1 MLKMIVG
8 IFLRHIKTYKGINFI
23 PLSDGEKFCGLVGNN
38 GIGKST
44 VLEALDK
51 IFLQNKEWNINLSHN
66 KSQGDANIPYIVPIF
81 LIEKAKI
88 QFNEKELE
96 LINVIDKA
104 IKKVSAQNLPPRFS
118 GAKETV
124 NHIKRIVESIDNID
138 EFFLIPLGITYS
150 GKKTFSVFT
159 NYFTEELKDFIEDIN
174 APSNGEEIELDLA
187 ILDEIFVKV
196 IDIYRYIY
204 IPRELSAEEFS
215 KLHNKQFEF
224 LMGKSLHQTLNET
237 ISPDAVRR
245 INEALDGIVSSIAT
259 DLKTY
264 EYRTKSDVRQRKLQK
279 DDINNLIIEAYF
291 NIRSMHVKVKDDS
304 SIAITKLS
312 SGEKQKAILD
322 IANSLLKKNSEN
334 NSEKYIIFGFDE
346 PESSLHISACFD
358 MFQDLYE
365 TTKYCS
371 QVLFTTHWYGYIPSV
386 LEGNTVILSRDQ
398 NDTHAFDFINISKY
412 REETKI
418 LKESSRNQL
427 PISIQLKS
435 INDLVQAIIYGSMSD
450 NPFCWLICEG
460 SSEKIYLSYFLD
472 ELVQDKRLRIL
483 PVGGYSEVKKLYN
496 HLSIAFE
503 DFKNEMKGKVFL
515 LCDTDDK
522 LESDTSHIKQDSQHP
537 KLKYRRLIVDENKES
552 VQLVE
557 VNSNIAA
564 KPTVLEDV
572 LNGLTF
578 IMTLDFFKDDNPE
591 LNSIIYETNRIDV
604 QGKEFYPSALS
615 LKLSVAEA
623 KELKNFFKKHNN
635 DMKVIFA
642 KKYIDHV
649 EDIKEIPWINQIKE
663 FFS

>member
-44 VLEALDK
+44 VLEALDQ

-578 IMTLDFFKDDNPE
+578 IKTLDFFKDDNPE

>member
-398 NDTHAFDFINISKY
+398 NDTHAFDVINISKY

-572 LNGLTF
+572 LNGFTF
-578 IMTLDFFKDDNPE
+578 IKTLDFFKDDNPE